1 MRPIRQLPLMLGTRI
16 GRLRIRCWAIEHSRA
31 LTRRLSIIRRRT
43 LPETSRVIAI
53 TGSYGKS
60 TTTRIIECCLGRNPS
75 VVPRPNNPANLYAWF
90 WRQRSNLEHL
100 VVETGISRP
109 GQMARLASVLRPHV
123 AVVTSI
129 GGEHK
134 RSFETLATTR
144 REKLELLRKLTPDGF
159 AVINNDDPNV
169 RWMGAQI
176 SRPVFTVGMMT
187 DADYRAEDLQADVDG
202 GTSFRLVAPDA
213 SLEVFIP
220 LIGRHMV
227 TLALLGLAV
236 ADRLGLDLAVAAE
249 RLSTLPPTQSRLQLV
264 RLPGGV
270 RVLRDELK
278 SGEETIYAAF
288 DALATLRANRKIVL
302 LDGIDE
308 PSHPLRPCHYR
319 VAVRALQVADQILT
333 TGPAGKMYKRGVKQ
347 AGLDS
352 RRVHVLPGLDS
363 IIDHL
368 KSIARSGDLILLKGR
383 RRNHWERAYLALA
396 GYPMHCHVDACSVP
410 LIDCEACP
418 ARAGEP
424 RELRLAV

>member
-1 MRPIRQLPLMLGTRI
+1 M
-16 GRLRIRCWAIEHSRA
+16 
-31 LTRRLSIIRRRT
+31 
-43 LPETSRVIAI
+43 
-53 TGSYGKS
+53 
-60 TTTRIIECCLGRNPS
+60 
-75 VVPRPNNPANLYAWF
+75 PRPNSPAALYAWF
-90 WRQRSNLEHL
+90 WRQRLNLEHL

-109 GQMARLASVLRPHV
+109 GQMARIASVLRPHV

-129 GGEHK
+129 AGEHK
-134 RSFETLATTR
+134 RSFESLETTR

-169 RWMGAQI
+169 RWMGAQV
-176 SRPVFTVGMMT
+176 SRPVLTVGLIT
-187 DADYRAEDLQADVDG
+187 DADYRAEDLRTAVDG
-202 GTSFRLVAPDA
+202 GTSFRLIAPDA
-213 SLEVFIP
+213 ALDVFVP

-236 ADRLGLDLAVAAE
+236 ADRLGFDLAVAAD
-249 RLSTLPPTQSRLQLV
+249 RLSTLQPTRSRLQLV
-264 RLPGGV
+264 NLSGGV

-278 SGEETIYAAF
+278 SGEETMYAAF
-288 DALATLRANRKIVL
+288 DALASLAAKRKIVL

-308 PSHPLRPCHYR
+308 PSHPLRASHYR

-333 TGPAGKMYKRGVKQ
+333 TGPAGKMYRRGVKQ

-363 IIDHL
+363 IIDYL

-383 RRNHWERAYLALA
+383 RRNHWDRVYLALA
-396 GYPMHCHVDACSVP
+396 GYPMHCHVDSCSVP
-410 LIDCEACP
+410 LVDCETCP
-418 ARAGEP
+418 ARTGDP